1 MFGFFQ
7 STFTALERGE
17 SYSMSVGFKKGRTE
31 APAGLPFSVMV
42 EFGTA
47 SNISNSVYGLHHLSQ
62 FICNSDQLMMMS
74 FEFYILLYL

>member
-1 MFGFFQ
+1 MKNIQVTASYVDELFSVFGFFQ

-47 SNISNSVYGLHHLSQ
+47 SKFKLYPIV
-62 FICNSDQLMMMS
+62 FMD
-74 FEFYILLYL
+74 YII